1 MISHPKTSGYC
12 LVLFLT
18 SCRTTFANALSNLRT
33 LPFITDLKF
42 LGPLA
47 KDSTLLDLLST
58 STVPPDYWILSVG
71 VILTLRPGVC
81 AKKRGDGEWVNL
93 FFKKVVSIEFRF
105 KQHSNTATIEC
116 I

>member
-1 MISHPKTSGYC
+1 MNLENKNIYSTNLDDFSPKNKW
-12 LVLFLT
+12 VLLGSLLT

-47 KDSTLLDLLST
+47 KDSTLLNLLST

-71 VILTLRPGVC
+71 VTLTLRTGVS
-81 AKKRGDGEWVNL
+81 AKKEGGRGMD
-93 FFKKVVSIEFRF
+93 
-105 KQHSNTATIEC
+105 
-116 I
+116 